1 MMSAFKKIILSTF
14 ILLSSFH
21 FLFSQYES
29 EADKF
34 KPDNNQ
40 EKSLIKNKENK
51 TYIIGKEPGISYQV
65 ILSSEMAE
73 ALKRYEK
80 RRPGYSYYIF
90 NAKNF
95 KKEIIDNYPF
105 GKFRSPSAVFGDFN
119 GDGIIDVVL
128 MGSLEREEK
137 EISSCEPIMI
147 VSNPEYNKKKEKKK
161 KKKDEIVMLPIYDN
175 ITVPTNEEKE
185 EPEEKYIVKEIVI
198 SHKFENV
205 DLYLTFHRKG
215 EVITLDRK
223 IMDCARE
230 TNGVITLKTDAFGIQ
245 NFDLEGRETLFNIDE
260 YSSFGCIILK

>member
-1 MMSAFKKIILSTF
+1 MMPIFEKIILSIF
-14 ILLSSFH
+14 LLSLSFDP
-21 FLFSQYES
+21 LFSQFGNELVKIKSPGTVYNQ
-29 EADKF
+29 KG
-34 KPDNNQ
+34 KKNN
-40 EKSLIKNKENK
+40 

-128 MGSLEREEK
+128 MGGYWDGEE
-137 EISSCEPIMI
+137 IISCEPIMI
-147 VSNPEYNKKKEKKK
+147 ESNPSNKENKK
-161 KKKDEIVMLPIYDN
+161 
-175 ITVPTNEEKE
+175 
-185 EPEEKYIVKEIVI
+185 EEKYIVKETII
-198 SHKFENV
+198 SHKIENV

-245 NFDLEGRETLFNIDE
+245 NFDMEGRETLYNIDE
-260 YSSFGCIILK
+260 YAPFGCIILK